1 MVTIM
6 RHFLALAD
14 LRHSFDDVNPLGNF
28 DILTINVDA
37 NVFDYA
43 FDLHGLNKCR
53 LFGGFFTLFSASG
66 LILSLFDE
74 FVFELGD
81 ETLHR
86 P

>member
-1 MVTIM
+1 MVTVVW
-6 RHFLALAD
+6 HFLALAD
-14 LRHSFDDVNPLGNF
+14 HLHGFDDIDPFGNF
-28 DILTINVDA
+28 DILTINIDG

-43 FDLHGLNKCR
+43 LDLHGLNKCR
-53 LFGGFFTLFSASG
+53 RFGGFFTLFTASS
-66 LILSLFDE
+66 LLLSLFDE

>member
-1 MVTIM
+1 MWHLLT
-6 RHFLALAD
+6 LAD
-14 LRHSFDDVNPLGNF
+14 HLHGFDDVDPFGNF
-28 DILTINVDA
+28 DILTINVDS

-43 FDLHGLNKCR
+43 LDLHGLNKCR
-53 LFGGFFTLFSASG
+53 LFGGFFTLFAASG
-66 LILSLFDE
+66 LFLSLFDE